1 LDKRISEK
9 TKLKVHVADD
19 PLLAV
24 ARGTN
29 IALKNMEKFAAVL
42 KN

>member
-1 LDKRISEK
+1 
-9 TKLKVHVADD
+9 
-19 PLLAV
+19 LLAV